1 MKFLDDSGLLYFWQ
15 KIKEKLSGKV
25 DKVEG
30 KGLST
35 NDYTDADKAKV
46 NKIVTNGDGKK
57 FLANNG
63 TYVEPEGAVKDVK
76 VNGKSV
82 VSNYEAN
89 IDLSGYAKTATT
101 DELDNRIEAL
111 ENMGSYVGTFDTYA
125 LVPNNK
131 SGFKQITINDYVN
144 VRADENHNNLTTR
157 YIATAINKT
166 TGVIT
171 WTYDITYTTD
181 VSGKMDKVKS
191 AVNTNL
197 AVFDNA
203 GQVKDSGKKVSDF
216 VLSANKITNAEID
229 TIVES

>member
-35 NDYTDADKAKV
+35 NDYTNTDKAKV
-46 NKIVTNGDGKK
+46 DKIVTNGDGKK

-63 TYVEPEGAVKDVK
+63 TYIEPEGAVKDVK
-76 VNGKSV
+76 VNGTSV

-89 IDLSGYAKTATT
+89 IDLSGYTKTSTT
-101 DELDNRIEAL
+101 NALETRIIAL

-131 SGFKQITINDYVN
+131 SGFSQITVNDYVN
-144 VRADENHNNLTTR
+144 VRADENHSNLTTR
-157 YIATAINKT
+157 YIATAINST

-171 WTYDITYTTD
+171 WTYDITYSTD
-181 VSGKMDKVKS
+181 VSGKMDKVT
-191 AVNTNL
+191 AATNGNL
-197 AVFDNA
+197 ASFNNA
-203 GQVKDSGKKVSDF
+203 GQVQDSGKKVSDF

>member
-35 NDYTDADKAKV
+35 NDYTNTDKAKV
-46 NKIVTNGDGKK
+46 DKIVTNGDGKK

-63 TYVEPEGAVKDVK
+63 TYIEPEGAVKDVK
-76 VNGKSV
+76 VNGTSV

-89 IDLSGYAKTATT
+89 IDLSGYTKTSTT
-101 DELDNRIEAL
+101 NALETRIVAL

-131 SGFKQITINDYVN
+131 SGFSQITVNDYVN
-144 VRADENHNNLTTR
+144 VRADENHSNLTTR
-157 YIATAINKT
+157 YIATAINST

-171 WTYDITYTTD
+171 WTYDITYSTD
-181 VSGKMDKVKS
+181 VSGKMDKVT
-191 AVNTNL
+191 AATNGNL
-197 AVFDNA
+197 ASFNNA
-203 GQVKDSGKKVSDF
+203 GQVQDSGKKVSDF

>member
-46 NKIVTNGDGKK
+46 SKIVTNGDGKK
-57 FLANNG
+57 FLANDG

-89 IDLSGYAKTATT
+89 IDLSSYAKTSTT

-131 SGFKQITINDYVN
+131 SGFSQITVNDYVN
-144 VRADENHNNLTTR
+144 VRADENHSNLTTR

-181 VSGKMDKVKS
+181 ISGKMDKVKS
-191 AVNTNL
+191 ATNTNL
-197 AVFDNA
+197 AVFDNV
-203 GQVKDSGKKVSDF
+203 GQIQDSGKKVSDF

>member
-35 NDYTDADKAKV
+35 NDYTNTDKAKV
-46 NKIVTNGDGKK
+46 DKIVTNGDGKK
-57 FLANNG
+57 FLANDG
-63 TYVEPEGAVKDVK
+63 TYIEPEGAVKDVK
-76 VNGKSV
+76 VNGTSV

-89 IDLSGYAKTATT
+89 IDLSGYTKTSTT
-101 DELDNRIEAL
+101 NALETRIVAL

-131 SGFKQITINDYVN
+131 SGFSQITVNDYVN
-144 VRADENHNNLTTR
+144 VRADENHSNLTTR
-157 YIATAINKT
+157 YIATAINST

-171 WTYDITYTTD
+171 WTYDITYSTD
-181 VSGKMDKVKS
+181 VSGKMDKVT
-191 AVNTNL
+191 AATNGNL
-197 AVFDNA
+197 ASFNNA
-203 GQVKDSGKKVSDF
+203 GQVQDSGKKVSDF

>member
-15 KIKEKLSGKV
+15 KIKEKLAGKV

-35 NDYTDADKAKV
+35 NDYTDAEKTKV
-46 NKIVTNGDGKK
+46 SKIIITGDGSK
-57 FLANNG
+57 FLANDG
-63 TYVEPEGAVKDVK
+63 TYVEPEGAVRDVT
-76 VNGKSV
+76 VNGTSV
-82 VSNYEAN
+82 VTNNVAE
-89 IDLSGYAKTATT
+89 IDLTDYAELTVT
-101 DELDNRIEAL
+101 DALDTRVSAL

-131 SGFKQITINDYVN
+131 SGFSQITVNDYVN
-144 VRADENHNNLTTR
+144 VRADENHSNLTTR
-157 YIATAINKT
+157 YIATAINST

-171 WTYDITYTTD
+171 WTYDITYSTD
-181 VSGKMDKVKS
+181 VSGKMDKVTTATS
-191 AVNTNL
+191 NNFATFN
-197 AVFDNA
+197 NA
-203 GQVKDSGKKVSDF
+203 GQVQDSGKKLSDF

>member
-46 NKIVTNGDGKK
+46 SKIVTNGDGKK
-57 FLANNG
+57 FLANDG

-76 VNGKSV
+76 VNGTSV

-89 IDLSGYAKTATT
+89 IDLSSYAKTSTT
-101 DELDNRIEAL
+101 DDLDNRIEAL

-131 SGFKQITINDYVN
+131 SGFSQITVNDYIN
-144 VRADENHNNLTTR
+144 VRADENHSNLTTR

-171 WTYDITYTTD
+171 WAYDITYTTD
-181 VSGKMDKVKS
+181 ISGKMDKVKS
-191 AVNTNL
+191 ATNTNL
-197 AVFDNA
+197 AVFDNV
-203 GQVKDSGKKVSDF
+203 GQVQDSGKKVSDF